1 MAWSLL
7 HPQYSVVIPEPVLLR
22 RPLAFGLARDADEL
36 GEYVDEWVT
45 LQRARG
51 NVARA
56 YDYWVLGKGAESREP
71 RWSIARDV
79 LGWLD

>member
-1 MAWSLL
+1 
-7 HPQYSVVIPEPVLLR
+7 
-22 RPLAFGLARDADEL
+22 
-36 GEYVDEWVT
+36 VDEWVT